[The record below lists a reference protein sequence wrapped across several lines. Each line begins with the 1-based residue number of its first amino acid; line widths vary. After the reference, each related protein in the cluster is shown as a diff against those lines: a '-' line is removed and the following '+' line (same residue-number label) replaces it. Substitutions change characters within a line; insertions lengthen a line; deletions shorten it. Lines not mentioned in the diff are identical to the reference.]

1 MEKTQKHPRQLRFG
15 LEQSYLNTRKIME
28 LYDEGQM
35 LKKNYPETAVMGYP
49 LLLFSLKTF
58 FFLLSLFDFNFSD
71 CLTCERPI
79 LTINLTIFS
88 VFISGLISNSL
99 SLYLT
104 VFPLS
109 VSRHGSHSGFRQ
121 PLP

>member
-1 MEKTQKHPRQLRFG
+1 MEKTQKHARQLRLG
-15 LEQSYLNTRKIME
+15 LEQSYLNTHEIME
-28 LYDEGQM
+28 LNDEGQM
-35 LKKNYPETAVMGYP
+35 LTKNYPETAVMGYP

-58 FFLLSLFDFNFSD
+58 FFLLSLFEFNFSD